1 MPDAMA
7 DSSLKSQIADAQ
19 KAAMRARE
27 RERLATIRLM
37 MSAFKQ
43 VEVDERIEIDDTRAL
58 AILDKLVKQR
68 RESIKLYEDAGRD
81 DLAAKEKAEI
91 EIIQDFM
98 PTALT
103 EDEINTIVTQAI
115 KDTGATSMKDMGQVM
130 NQVRPQL
137 MGRADMGLV
146 SQLVKKQLG

>member
-1 MPDAMA
+1 MA

-19 KAAMRARE
+19 IAAMRARDKD
-27 RERLATIRLM
+27 RLATIRLV

-43 VEVDERIEIDDTRAL
+43 VEIDERLEIDDTRAL

-68 RESIKLYEDAGRD
+68 RESITLYDAAGRE
-81 DLAAKEKAEI
+81 DLAARERAEI

-103 EDEINTIVTQAI
+103 EAEISAIVSQAI
-115 KDTGATSMKDMGQVM
+115 EDTSATTIRDMGQVM
-130 NQVRPQL
+130 NQIRPQL

-146 SQLVKKQLG
+146 SQLVKQQLG

>member
-1 MPDAMA
+1 MA

-19 KAAMRARE
+19 KAAMRARDK
-27 RERLATIRLM
+27 ERLATIRLM

-68 RESIKLYEDAGRD
+68 RESIKQYEDAGRD

-98 PTALT
+98 PVALT
-103 EDEINTIVTQAI
+103 EDEIDAIVSRAI
-115 KDTGATSMKDMGQVM
+115 EDTGATSMKDMSQVM

-137 MGRADMGLV
+137 TGRADMGLV

>member
-1 MPDAMA
+1 MA

-19 KAAMRARE
+19 KAAMRARDK
-27 RERLATIRLM
+27 ERLGTIRLM

-68 RESIKLYEDAGRD
+68 RESIKQYEDAGRD

-98 PTALT
+98 PVALT
-103 EDEINTIVTQAI
+103 EDEITTIVNQAI
-115 KDTGATSMKDMGQVM
+115 EDTGATSMKDMGQVM